1 MREKNTEV
9 ISTRLSPSD
18 RVKIESVAKQRNISV
33 SDYTRA
39 VLLDSIVNPSAIREW
54 IESCPV

>member
-1 MREKNTEV
+1 MQEKNTEV
-9 ISTRLSPSD
+9 VSTRLSPSD
-18 RVKIESVAKQRNISV
+18 RLRIENVAKARNISV
-33 SDYTRA
+33 SDYTRT